1 MITNK
6 MDRETI
12 ESIAEKYGFTLWSIN
27 NASTLQFMDSRG
39 INLLVHENGDYE
51 LKWLIPNTIFT
62 IECPKCSP
70 FGSEHFEKMLAK
82 FRIEVTFR
90 SFQEVEDG
98 D

>member
-1 MITNK
+1 MN
-6 MDRETI
+6 RETI

-27 NASTLQFMDSRG
+27 SASTLQFMDSRG
-39 INLLVHENGDYE
+39 INLLVYENGDYE
-51 LKWLIPNTIFT
+51 LKWMIPNTIFT
-62 IECPKCSP
+62 IECPRCSP
-70 FGSEHFEKMLAK
+70 FGSEHFEKMLTK